1 MTVCEMVLA
10 HHPDC
15 ECPICKAH
23 TDEECGKPAV
33 GVCHDDFTAD
43 GAPVGGVKVCTECAD
58 GMLREHFHVTFT
70 TN

>member
-15 ECPICKAH
+15 ECPICKAR

-33 GVCHDDFTAD
+33 GIRHDYFTSD
-43 GAPVGGVKVCTECAD
+43 GAPIGGFPVCAECAD
-58 GMLREHFHVTFT
+58 MTISEGFHVTFT
-70 TN
+70 TS